1 MRSLHSFH
9 LKQLNA
15 ESFRVGITY
24 FKVSASK
31 AKTIDLGAHVRPF
44 AYSGQ
49 AQFVIVESEQMCQ
62 HWNDNQGQI
71 M

>member
-49 AQFVIVESEQMCQ
+49 A
-62 HWNDNQGQI
+62 
-71 M
+71 